1 MTSFSIR
8 KWARSGLENVVR
20 GARTEEWV
28 LGKWAMRKTLDEG
41 TVRGKITEAE
51 AISIQGHELPDMA
64 IGYM

>member
-1 MTSFSIR
+1 
-8 KWARSGLENVVR
+8 
-20 GARTEEWV
+20 
-28 LGKWAMRKTLDEG
+28 MRKTLDEG